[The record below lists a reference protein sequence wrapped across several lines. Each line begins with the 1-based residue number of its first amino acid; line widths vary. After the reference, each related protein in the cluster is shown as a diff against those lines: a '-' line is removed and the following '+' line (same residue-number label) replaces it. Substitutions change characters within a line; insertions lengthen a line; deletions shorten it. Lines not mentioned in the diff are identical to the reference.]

1 MVCAISDL
9 QVPQYLQPAVPGRHS
24 DRYLLKRGV
33 STAVPKNLNIEYILQ
48 NRLTV
53 LRKTKRNCGGTS
65 AKLIICAGVYTAL
78 YVRRVCEVVEKID
91 R

>member
-1 MVCAISDL
+1 MVCAIGDL
-9 QVPQYLQPAVPGRHS
+9 QVPPYLHPAGPGRHS
-24 DRYLLKRGV
+24 NRYLLTRGV
-33 STAVPKNLNIEYILQ
+33 STAVPKDLNIQYTLQ

-78 YVRRVCEVVEKID
+78 YVQRVCEVEEKID